1 MRWATT
7 PILRSLWVA
16 LLALAAVGGW
26 AQATQ
31 ATVSYAYGKV
41 ELSQGAGW
49 RELAVGDRLP
59 AAAVVRLGAA
69 SVAELSSG
77 ELRMTLSRP
86 GTYLLSDLLRS
97 SQEASRWSLGAVVR
111 NKVRLLFS
119 APEARESAPMAVRAE
134 NKEDAGLALVTEASL
149 AFDRGRA
156 ALGEERYEEAAR
168 HFEEAVQAADSPTP
182 AEYLFFAGYALAMA
196 GKSGAAQRAL
206 AEIQDPE
213 SLPRYAQYVLLWA
226 RLAIEGQGY
235 AAAEKVLVRFLET
248 RPNDPAAPE
257 ARLLAAFCSLQLG
270 RREEAASRLRQLI
283 DRNPSTEAAAAAR
296 EALGRL

>member
-1 MRWATT
+1 MRWATI
-7 PILRSLWVA
+7 PIPRTVLVL

-26 AQATQ
+26 AQAT
-31 ATVSYAYGKV
+31 VSYAYGKA
-41 ELSQGAGW
+41 ELAQGAGW

-59 AAAVVRLGAA
+59 TTAVVRLGAG

-86 GTYLLSDLLRS
+86 GTYRLSDLLRS

-134 NKEDAGLALVTEASL
+134 SKEDAGFTLVTEASL
-149 AFDRGRA
+149 AFDRGKA
-156 ALGEERYEEAAR
+156 ALGDERYEEAAR
-168 HFEEAVQAADSPTP
+168 HFEEAVQTADPPTP

-196 GKSGAAQRAL
+196 GKNGAAQRAL
-206 AEIQDPE
+206 EAIQNPE
-213 SLPRYAQYVLLWA
+213 SLSRYAQYVLLWA

-235 AAAEKVLVRFLET
+235 AEAEKVLVRFLQT
-248 RPNDPAAPE
+248 RPTDPAAQE
-257 ARLLAAFCSLQLG
+257 AQLLAAFCSQQLG
-270 RREEAASRLRQLI
+270 RQEEAAARLRQLI
-283 DRNPSTEAAAAAR
+283 DWNPSTEAASAAR
-296 EALGRL
+296 QALERL